1 MAISSMFDSKSESAP
16 KIAPTKLA
24 KILLERLRGGVRGL
38 QWLALLTGIVV
49 FAVFNLLLTLFL
61 PSGGR
66 AEIYANLIAA
76 IIAIAVAPYLLRTID
91 GMQQQV
97 ERQNKE
103 LRSLHAI
110 DSALNRQ
117 RNLQAILEVGV
128 SEATLAVDG
137 EMGALWLFDAVNPSQ
152 IVDQAFYNVPPERQF
167 MMTQHLMATT
177 EADARRWGRPLRR
190 QEIDDTWSSDRHARL
205 LRLRSTL
212 TVPILD
218 QQTVLGL
225 IMICNCGGASP
236 IGGFADEDEA
246 LIVATASTL
255 SVAIQNARLYDE
267 SQRRGEML
275 RTLVAHT
282 AEAVAASSDAK
293 RLMQILAD
301 AAAQI
306 IDCPRVAIYAYPTES
321 FSHQV
326 QMALKPLAFHDASG
340 DMDPGVR
347 SQPLEIS
354 APRLLLVA
362 SIEDSPGVAV
372 RYVPSVAMTLGIPHL
387 ISDFLDAPGYL
398 FVLRSRD
405 RKSIGLLTLLD
416 REPRPRTDDR
426 DAFAQALAAQ
436 ASIGLENALLGE
448 KVQIQAE
455 RDKHVAEVFQTS
467 MLPPVPDRIGAF
479 EFAKKYQAALDESI
493 LGGDFYDLFAIGPDH
508 WGIVM
513 ADVSGKGLKAA
524 VQTAMVKYMLR
535 GFAHENP
542 NDPGC
547 VLHLV
552 NHVLSNA
559 TSGFEGF
566 VTLFFGVLNT
576 ISGELVYANAGHEPP
591 LFREAETE
599 SATSLDGE
607 SGLPLGCIAGSE
619 YETHTRTFADRD
631 LLLLFTDGLSEARS
645 PESTFLGTDGVQS
658 YVAATDLN
666 AQAAIESIYA
676 SVRAYTGNN
685 LRDDVAMLL
694 IRRAD

>member
-1 MAISSMFDSKSESAP
+1 MFDSKSESVSEST
-16 KIAPTKLA
+16 PTKSLV
-24 KILLERLRGGVRGL
+24 ERLRGGVRGL

-49 FAVFNLLLTLFL
+49 FALLNLLLTLFL
-61 PSGGR
+61 PSGWH
-66 AEIYANLIAA
+66 ADIYINVIAA
-76 IIAIAVAPYLLRTID
+76 VIAIAFAPYLLRTID
-91 GMQQQV
+91 GMQQRV

-110 DSALNRQ
+110 DSALNQQ
-117 RNLQAILEVGV
+117 RNLQAILNVGV
-128 SEATLAVDG
+128 SEATLAADG
-137 EMGALWLFDAVNPSQ
+137 EMGALWLFDPANPSQ
-152 IVDQAFYNVPPERQF
+152 VIDQAFYNVPTERQF
-167 MMTQHLMATT
+167 MMTEHLTATT
-177 EADARRWGRPLRR
+177 EADARRSGRPVRR
-190 QEIDDTWSSDRHARL
+190 QEIDATWSHDRSARL

-225 IMICNCGGASP
+225 LMISNCGGASP
-236 IGGFADEDEA
+236 VGGFADEDEA
-246 LIVATASTL
+246 LLVATASTL

-275 RTLVAHT
+275 RALVAHT
-282 AEAVAASSDAK
+282 GEAVAASSDAK

-301 AAAQI
+301 AASQI
-306 IDCPRVAIYAYPTES
+306 IDCPRVAIYAYPAES

-326 QMALKPLAFHDASG
+326 QMTLNPLAFHDAKG
-340 DMDPGVR
+340 NMDPAVR
-347 SQPLEIS
+347 SLALEIS

-362 SIEDSPGVAV
+362 SIEDGSEAAV
-372 RYVPSVAMTLGIPHL
+372 RYVPSVAMTLGIPHI

-416 REPRPRTDDR
+416 HEPRARTADR

-436 ASIGLENALLGE
+436 ASVGLENALLGE

-467 MLPPVPDRIGAF
+467 MLPPVPDRIGVF

-493 LGGDFYDLFAIGPDH
+493 LGGDFYDLFAIGPDT
-508 WGIVM
+508 WGVVM

-542 NDPGC
+542 NDPGR
-547 VLHLV
+547 VLGLV

-566 VTLFFGVLNT
+566 VTLFFGVLDT
-576 ISGELVYANAGHEPP
+576 ASGDLAYANAGHEPP
-591 LFREAETE
+591 LWRDAAME
-599 SATSLDGE
+599 SALPLGGE
-607 SGLPLGCIAGSE
+607 SGLPLGCVSGSD
-619 YETHTRTFADRD
+619 YETHCRKFAHRD
-631 LLLLFTDGLSEARS
+631 LLLLFTDGISEARS
-645 PESTFLGTDGVQS
+645 PKSVFLGTEGVQD
-658 YVAATDLN
+658 YVAAADID
-666 AQAAIESIYA
+666 ARAAIESIYS
-676 SVRAYTGNN
+676 SVRAYSGNN

-694 IRRAD
+694 LRRVD